1 LEREDW
7 NRRYLDREH
16 EHEPPAEPNRFVFA
30 ELAALAPGRAL
41 DLGCGMGRNA
51 VWLAEGG
58 WDVTAVDFSD
68 VAVRRARR
76 LAARRG
82 VRVEWLRADLRN
94 YAPPEGA
101 FDLVLLAYV
110 HLPREERRLVLR
122 RAAAALAPGGTLLAV
137 GHDLRNL
144 TEGWGGPS
152 NPDVLYTPDDLVA
165 DLEGLAIERAERVT
179 RTVETDEGEAEAVDA
194 LVRAQ
199 RPA

>member
-1 LEREDW
+1 MEREDW

-16 EHEPPAEPNRFVFA
+16 EPPAEPNRFVLA

-82 VRVEWLRADLRN
+82 VRVEWLRADLRD

-110 HLPREERRLVLR
+110 HLPRVERRLVLR

-165 DLEGLAIERAERVT
+165 DLEGLGIQRAERVT

-194 LVRAQ
+194 LVRA
-199 RPA
+199 RRST

>member
-1 LEREDW
+1 MEREDW

-16 EHEPPAEPNRFVFA
+16 EPAAEPNRFVFA

-82 VRVEWLRADLRN
+82 VRVEWLLADLRD

-122 RAAAALAPGGTLLAV
+122 RAAAALAPGGTLLV
-137 GHDLRNL
+137 
-144 TEGWGGPS
+144 
-152 NPDVLYTPDDLVA
+152 VLYTPDDLVA